1 MKTDFTTSLTN
12 KVGFKGY
19 GLPQEHTKTVAK
31 FKFDGKEYELN
42 HGSVVI
48 AAITSCTNTSNPDV
62 MLAAGL
68 LAKNAVERGL
78 SVKPYIKTSLSPGS
92 EVVSAYFGEADV
104 SKYLDQLGFNLAG
117 YGCMT
122 CIGNS
127 GEIPKEVQDAIVE
140 KDLVAAAVLSG
151 NRNFEGRVHPN
162 TRANYLASPPL
173 VVAYALAG
181 RVDID
186 FETEPIG

>member
-1 MKTDFTTSLTN
+1 
-12 KVGFKGY
+12 
-19 GLPQEHTKTVAK
+19 
-31 FKFDGKEYELN
+31 
-42 HGSVVI
+42 
-48 AAITSCTNTSNPDV
+48 

-68 LAKNAVERGL
+68 LAKNAVEKGL
-78 SVKPYIKTSLSPGS
+78 SVKPYIKASLSPGS
-92 EVVSAYFGEADV
+92 EVVTSYFEAADV
-104 SKYLDQLGFNLAG
+104 QKSLDQLGFTTAG

-186 FETEPIG
+186 FEKEPIGKGKNGEDVYLRDIWPDRPAVTGVSGSVIQPEMFKKIYKDILKGHKRW

>member
-1 MKTDFTTSLTN
+1 MTN
-12 KVGFKGY
+12 KVGFKGF
-19 GLPQEHTKTVAK
+19 GLSEADTKNHAT
-31 FKFDGKEYELN
+31 FNYEGKDYEMK
-42 HGSVVI
+42 HGTVVI

-92 EVVSAYFGEADV
+92 HVVSEYFRQADV
-104 SKYLDQLGFNLAG
+104 QKYLDQLGFTTAG

-127 GEIPKEVQDAIVE
+127 GEIPNEVQDCIINN
-140 KDLVAAAVLSG
+140 DLVASAVLSG
-151 NRNFEGRVHPN
+151 NRNFEGRVHPH

-173 VVAYALAG
+173 VVAYALSG
-181 RVDID
+181 SVDHD
-186 FETEPIG
+186 FEKEPIG